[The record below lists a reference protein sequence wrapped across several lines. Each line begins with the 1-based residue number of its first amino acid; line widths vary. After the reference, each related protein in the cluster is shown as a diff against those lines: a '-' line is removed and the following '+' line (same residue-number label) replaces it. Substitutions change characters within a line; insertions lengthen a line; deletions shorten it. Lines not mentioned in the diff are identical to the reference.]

1 LFGLF
6 SLLDW
11 WRHLIRWWQ
20 IEWLPA
26 RLIVSAILSMEN
38 EDLLIGF
45 FAVLYYCIQTSGSR
59 KSRPK
64 CSFKHSQSNVPVR
77 RDLGREMLTLSIVTN
92 VIYEEEYSPYRC
104 PKRDAILYA
113 IDYFI
118 KKNKRKNIH
127 KAANTQYIEKMFA
140 SFWWWR

>member
-1 LFGLF
+1 
-6 SLLDW
+6 
-11 WRHLIRWWQ
+11 
-20 IEWLPA
+20 
-26 RLIVSAILSMEN
+26 VSAILSMEN

-45 FAVLYYCIQTSGSR
+45 FAVLYYSIQTSGSR

-64 CSFKHSQSNVPVR
+64 CSFKHGQSNVPVR

-113 IDYFI
+113 IDYYI
-118 KKNKRKNIH
+118 KNKRKNIH

-140 SFWWWR
+140 SF